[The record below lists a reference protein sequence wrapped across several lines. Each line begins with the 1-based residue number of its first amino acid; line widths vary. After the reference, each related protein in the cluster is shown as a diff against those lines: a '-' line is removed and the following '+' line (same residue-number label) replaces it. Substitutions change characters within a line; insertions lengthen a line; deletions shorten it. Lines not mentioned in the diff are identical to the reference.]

1 LQALRYKSRMP
12 RSAPVGDLAT
22 FEKTRFAHTD
32 PVHGAF
38 AYDVYRKGAGPAVL
52 VLTEMPGISP
62 MVLGFA
68 DRVVALGLTAVLPD
82 LFGEAGR
89 DPLAGGPLGRLPY
102 NLRSMGR
109 ACIRREFTVLAT
121 GKSSPIVAYLR
132 ALGAA
137 EHARCGGPGIGVV
150 GMCFTGGFALAMS
163 TDPRV
168 LAPVLS
174 QPSLPFGIT
183 ASRRASIDCA
193 REELEVVKGR
203 CAREGLRVLGLRFE
217 GDPAVPPE
225 RFDFLRREL
234 GDAFVAVE
242 LKQADRH
249 PDGPLPSA
257 HSVLTADLVDEP
269 GSPTR
274 EALDRVLALFRTR
287 LLPSDGSATGQSSSN
302 TT

>member
-1 LQALRYKSRMP
+1 MP
-12 RSAPVGDLAT
+12 NTAPLGRLET
-22 FEKTRFAHTD
+22 FEKAHFTHDDPEHGLFAH
-32 PVHGAF
+32 
-38 AYDVYRKGAGPAVL
+38 DVYRKGVGPAVL
-52 VLTEMPGISP
+52 VITEMPGISP

-89 DPLAGGPLGRLPY
+89 DPLAGGVIGRMPY
-102 NLRSMGR
+102 SLRSIGT
-109 ACIRREFTVLAT
+109 ACVSREFTVLAL
-121 GKSSPIVAYLR
+121 GKSSPVVSYLR

-174 QPSLPFGIT
+174 QPSLPFGVS
-183 ASRRASIDCA
+183 AAHRASIDCSPK
-193 REELEVVKGR
+193 ELDVVKER
-203 CAREGLRVLGLRFE
+203 CQREGLRVLGLRFE
-217 GDPAVPPE
+217 GDPLVPAE
-225 RFDFLRREL
+225 RFAFLRREL

-242 LKQADRH
+242 LSQRDRH
-249 PDGPLPSA
+249 PRGPLPKA

-269 GSPTR
+269 TAPTR
-274 EALDRVLALFRTR
+274 LALDRVLALFREK
-287 LLPSDGSATGQSSSN
+287 LLSTPP
-302 TT
+302 